1 MQLSTTIKDQIARNT
16 WKGLAINPE
25 GISSKIANVVM
36 QDILFVIGNQVS
48 HAKKRQRL
56 LLLLLIHAGVLN
68 ISNKLLVSLDIL
80 LQMREHIKRGE
91 PPGNTANAVILAKLD
106 LLCAPTLTL
115 GEIRYLVEKL
125 YDGYFAFEVL
135 TERDWNAGIC
145 GICGVCPIFE
155 SGDGNAKNCTA
166 LSAEMVS

>member
-1 MQLSTTIKDQIARNT
+1 MPGTRGKAWLLTQKGFNEVAIFIKKCKHCHARHSVRDWKSGITKKKTIQ
-16 WKGLAINPE
+16 
-25 GISSKIANVVM
+25 
-36 QDILFVIGNQVS
+36 
-48 HAKKRQRL
+48 L
-56 LLLLLIHAGVLN
+56 LLHDIVHSGVLN

-106 LLCAPTLTL
+106 LPCAPTLTS

-155 SGDGNAKNCTA
+155 SGDGNAKNCTQFTA
-166 LSAEMVS
+166 DMVC

>member
-1 MQLSTTIKDQIARNT
+1 
-16 WKGLAINPE
+16 
-25 GISSKIANVVM
+25 M

-106 LLCAPTLTL
+106 LPCAPTLTL
-115 GEIRYLVEKL
+115 GEIS
-125 YDGYFAFEVL
+125 L
-135 TERDWNAGIC
+135 TGTW
-145 GICGVCPIFE
+145 
-155 SGDGNAKNCTA
+155 
-166 LSAEMVS
+166 